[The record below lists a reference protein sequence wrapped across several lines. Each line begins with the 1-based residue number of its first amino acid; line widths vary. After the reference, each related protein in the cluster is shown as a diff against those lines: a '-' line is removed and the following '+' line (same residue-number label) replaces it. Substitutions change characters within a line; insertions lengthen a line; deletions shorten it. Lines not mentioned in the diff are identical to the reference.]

1 MLRFRSLRAQAWL
14 GSWLGT
20 LPAVRALAGP
30 GVATKEA
37 ITVGPKAWAAALR
50 GAVEELAAD
59 GVHLDHA
66 GAVSGEAPAEVW
78 GWEDE
83 APALA
88 QRQRLLSRRR
98 AEAARDRLLVTL
110 PPAARARLRACGG
123 AGAGAW
129 ILATPTGTA
138 TRLTDLEFKICTRL
152 RLRVPLHLEAAGKR
166 CRNQRGDN
174 LGTGADAGSAGRE
187 CMKPLDADGFHALVC
202 QVGGLVIRRH
212 HSLRDAFAW
221 IGRQAG
227 YAVRTEV
234 YEPAWTRARTN
245 EQGELEVEQARLD
258 NRFEGPPSDPLIYG
272 DVVVTHPEG
281 SACLRKAADED
292 GAAAAGAAADK
303 HRRYPAWA
311 LPGGRLI
318 PFSVETFG
326 RWGKEALDFLRCAA
340 DAVAEQNPQVAC
352 RGHWGKVSL
361 LNAWHSRLS
370 IALQKGNAKCLL
382 QAGRVR
388 GLADFVGDSDWED
401 DVDDLLR
408 DAAATTGFGGFAA

>member
-1 MLRFRSLRAQAWL
+1 MNR
-14 GSWLGT
+14 T
-20 LPAVRALAGP
+20 
-30 GVATKEA
+30 
-37 ITVGPKAWAAALR
+37 
-50 GAVEELAAD
+50 
-59 GVHLDHA
+59 
-66 GAVSGEAPAEVW
+66 
-78 GWEDE
+78 
-83 APALA
+83 
-88 QRQRLLSRRR
+88 
-98 AEAARDRLLVTL
+98 
-110 PPAARARLRACGG
+110 PAARARLRACGG

-129 ILATPTGTA
+129 ILATPTGAA
-138 TRLTDLEFKICTRL
+138 TRLTDLEFKICVRL

-174 LGTGADAGSAGRE
+174 LGAGADAGSAARE

-272 DVVVTHPEG
+272 DVVVKHPEG

-292 GAAAAGAAADK
+292 GSAAAGAAADK

-318 PFSVETFG
+318 PFSVEIFG
-326 RWGKEALDFLRCAA
+326 RWGKDALDFMRSAA
-340 DAVAEQNPQVAC
+340 DAVAEQNP
-352 RGHWGKVSL
+352 
-361 LNAWHSRLS
+361 
-370 IALQKGNAKCLL
+370 
-382 QAGRVR
+382 
-388 GLADFVGDSDWED
+388 
-401 DVDDLLR
+401 
-408 DAAATTGFGGFAA
+408 